1 MYKAGQQLIII
12 AAVLTNVASG
22 SSMAVA
28 RDRGLDGPGV
38 AAAGKVLWEFNT
50 HG

>member
-1 MYKAGQQLIII
+1 MCKAGQRLVIV
-12 AAVLTNVASG
+12 ALLTTVATG

-28 RDRGLDGPGV
+28 RDRGLDGRGV
-38 AAAGKVLWEFNT
+38 TAAGKVIWEFNT